1 MIPPKFRH
9 LATALL
15 LGLATAALLH
25 PNHSTHYAIALT
37 LVLLVGLFF
46 DLLRYATADLDY
58 GPREHLHIGVARRFD
73 ESIPGP
79 DDRGPCLVALARD
92 PTDRDRT
99 AQNRGV
105 PFVLDDADGQHGQR
119 VVFASP
125 ETWQRFEAARRDPMA
140 PLSDATT
147 PDDPHW
153 LCVRDGDAI
162 VLWAELVD
170 PDATTTG
177 SAFRRPATAGLELR
191 PIPGGRCGA
200 LGLGPVGELARP
212 ARWSSAA
219 TQSALLWSP
228 VSALTLWLLLF
239 ATA

>member
-1 MIPPKFRH
+1 MTTPSFRH
-9 LATALL
+9 LAPFALL
-15 LGLATAALLH
+15 LDLATAALLH
-25 PNHSTHYAIALT
+25 PKHSTHYAIALA

-58 GPREHLHIGVARRFD
+58 GPREHLHVGVARRFD
-73 ESIPGP
+73 ESFPGP
-79 DDRGPCLVALARD
+79 DGRGPCLVALARD

-105 PFVLDDADGQHGQR
+105 PFVLDDADGQR

-140 PLSDATT
+140 PPRSDAAT
-147 PDDPHW
+147 PDDPQW

-162 VLWAELVD
+162 VLWAELGD

-177 SAFRRPATAGLELR
+177 SAFRRPASAGLELR
-191 PIPGGRCGA
+191 LIPGGRRGA

-228 VSALTLWLLLF
+228 MYAVTLWLFLF
-239 ATA
+239 ATT

>member
-1 MIPPKFRH
+1 MTPSEFRH
-9 LATALL
+9 LAPLALL
-15 LGLATAALLH
+15 LDLATAALLH
-25 PNHSTHYAIALT
+25 PHHSTHYALALA
-37 LVLLVGLFF
+37 LVLIIGLFL

-58 GPREHLHIGVARRFD
+58 GPREHLHLGIARRFD
-73 ESIPGP
+73 ESVPGP
-79 DDRGPCLVALARD
+79 DGRGPCLVALARD

-105 PFVLDDADGQHGQR
+105 PFVLDDGDTQR

-140 PLSDATT
+140 PPRSETT
-147 PDDPHW
+147 PPDDPHW

-162 VLWAELVD
+162 VLWAELED
-170 PDATTTG
+170 PDATTTTG
-177 SAFRRPATAGLELR
+177 SAFRRPAAAGLELR
-191 PIPGGRCGA
+191 PMAGRGGGA

-219 TQSALLWSP
+219 TRSALLWSP
-228 VSALTLWLLLF
+228 MYAFALWLFLF
-239 ATA
+239 ATT